1 MMEMQITT
9 NPIYRINYNTN
20 RLVYAV
26 SCIISDTYEDTIGD
40 FPPIIILTKIR
51 ILFILSKK
59 IIKNEVFLHS
69 FRMLL
74 TKERTTGSTTRTD
87 YRNPVIP
94 RQTSSVALLFYTLST
109 LVLHFKSV
117 KQV

>member
-26 SCIISDTYEDTIGD
+26 LYIISDIYEDTIGD

-59 IIKNEVFLHS
+59 IIKNEDFFCILSVCYS
-69 FRMLL
+69 
-74 TKERTTGSTTRTD
+74 
-87 YRNPVIP
+87 P
-94 RQTSSVALLFYTLST
+94 RREQPAQQPGQTIEIL
-109 LVLHFKSV
+109 
-117 KQV
+117 

>member
-20 RLVYAV
+20 RLVHAV
-26 SCIISDTYEDTIGD
+26 SYIISDTYEDTIGD

-59 IIKNEVFLHS
+59 IIKNEDFFAFFPYATHQGENNRLN
-69 FRMLL
+69 
-74 TKERTTGSTTRTD
+74 
-87 YRNPVIP
+87 NPD
-94 RQTSSVALLFYTLST
+94 RL
-109 LVLHFKSV
+109 
-117 KQV
+117 

>member
-26 SCIISDTYEDTIGD
+26 LHIISDTYEDTIGD

-59 IIKNEVFLHS
+59 IIKNEDF
-69 FRMLL
+69 FAIFPYD
-74 TKERTTGSTTRTD
+74 TD
-87 YRNPVIP
+87 QGENSRLNNPD
-94 RQTSSVALLFYTLST
+94 RL
-109 LVLHFKSV
+109 
-117 KQV
+117 